1 MSFFDWFCN
10 WVCKW
15 NARKEA
21 SGPVRVYEEKTASA
35 QAELREQ
42 RAGTAREARERERS
56 ETLRQRYIDEFE
68 VASRVADAAFRR
80 YRERS

>member
-1 MSFFDWFCN
+1 VSFWDRIFTRD
-10 WVCKW
+10 
-15 NARKEA
+15 RQI

-35 QAELREQ
+35 QAELRKQ

-56 ETLRQRYIDEFE
+56 EMARQRYIDEFE

-80 YRERS
+80 HRERS